1 MTEEE
6 NKCPYCGN
14 TELKKYEDKDVQ
26 YVYCTN
32 CDKQVDLND
41 FVKRSES
48 DFICDNCGA
57 KVLEEDDKCLQ
68 CGEPLYEDE
77 EYKEKVSK
85 IIPKTGYN
93 LMCLGATIY
102 FVVSIISFVYSPDY
116 RDIEEVLNYTRLM
129 AAIGFMGVLAFM
141 FGSIKQIKEMM

>member
-1 MTEEE
+1 MLILTICRILAQYKERVPLRKLFIGTCAFSWRAEECPSIDVESGTAEGGNCLTEEE

-77 EYKEKVSK
+77 EYK
-85 IIPKTGYN
+85 
-93 LMCLGATIY
+93 
-102 FVVSIISFVYSPDY
+102 
-116 RDIEEVLNYTRLM
+116 
-129 AAIGFMGVLAFM
+129 
-141 FGSIKQIKEMM
+141 